1 MVLNDCLVLWLQLKG
16 QCQDSALVGGIT
28 AVLEQGTP
36 VQMIQL
42 LQSPWEER
50 FRVRT
55 STWPPPLP
63 PHLLW
68 SVNQEFPT
76 HSPPQG
82 IPGAG
87 GGWKFS
93 GLTEALSPNHLS
105 LINTLRDRCPSQISW
120 LAVKLSSIWLF
131 VVQTEDLIPGSRKV
145 EVVYWSAWLTRG
157 RSCMSVLFDFFNR
170 FSGEMVLP
178 EGAV

>member
-1 MVLNDCLVLWLQLKG
+1 MSCAIKIPPRGSKWLSCFVVTAERSVPG
-16 QCQDSALVGGIT
+16 QCPGGWHHSSVGAGNPSADDSAPAEPLGRALSGKNLNLT
-28 AVLEQGTP
+28 
-36 VQMIQL
+36 
-42 LQSPWEER
+42 
-50 FRVRT
+50 T
-55 STWPPPLP
+55 SP

-105 LINTLRDRCPSQISW
+105 LIKYSEGQMSVSDILASCETEQY
-120 LAVKLSSIWLF
+120 LAVCG
-131 VVQTEDLIPGSRKV
+131 TDGGSD
-145 EVVYWSAWLTRG
+145 TRLQES
-157 RSCMSVLFDFFNR
+157 RSGLLKCLAHQRQVLHVCALWFF
-170 FSGEMVLP
+170 
-178 EGAV
+178 